1 MWAHRGLSWEEK
13 LRDAEKGMN
22 QVEKIMKASL
32 RASWVPAHDVQH
44 LMLQNAVDMSAAIA
58 TFCVLGYTIA
68 FGKDVHHVIGWD
80 PAVVLETQE
89 VGTALRGLGAVL
101 MVSAIFTAGAAGR
114 LPLAGAALGAM
125 LLAGVL
131 TPMLLHWVWAP
142 QGWLATH
149 TFHFVD
155 QGGSCVVHAVGA
167 VAAFAILLVLGR
179 RVMKLK
185 ELDPRSVVA
194 GDPAAAAAG
203 LVLIAIGAAAL
214 CCHAR
219 PHRYEDVSTR
229 KSQAAVNCLAAYAGG
244 VLTCCLVSRLFSGH
258 NRSRDVLMLHAGQG
272 GVAGVVSMAAAPHDY
287 SPPLAVAAGAS
298 AGALLGFVCRPWD
311 RTAIEDTTCSLPAH
325 LVGGVLGPVLV
336 PLLVPDAAV
345 RRQLNGALPV
355 LRGMGAQ
362 IGGVLVLT
370 AAAFFGALVICVLIK
385 VLGLL
390 RTSWEEADHRRA
402 KTLLMRLE
410 EISRRSI
417 SPFCSRLLPMEEGT
431 ELRPG
436 LPPPRDR
443 GEPVQ
448 EPNTAAQ

>member
-1 MWAHRGLSWEEK
+1 MRIGFYL
-13 LRDAEKGMN
+13 
-22 QVEKIMKASL
+22 VE
-32 RASWVPAHDVQH
+32 ASWVPAHDVQH

-89 VGTALRGLGAVL
+89 VATALRGLGAVL

-219 PHRYEDVSTR
+219 PLRYVRQPSKPGASYSRST
-229 KSQAAVNCLAAYAGG
+229 S
-244 VLTCCLVSRLFSGH
+244 H

-311 RTAIEDTTCSLPAH
+311 RTAIEDTRRSLHSVLDAVVLSDHCWSAASPCAVQTCSLPAH

-443 GEPVQ
+443 GETVQ